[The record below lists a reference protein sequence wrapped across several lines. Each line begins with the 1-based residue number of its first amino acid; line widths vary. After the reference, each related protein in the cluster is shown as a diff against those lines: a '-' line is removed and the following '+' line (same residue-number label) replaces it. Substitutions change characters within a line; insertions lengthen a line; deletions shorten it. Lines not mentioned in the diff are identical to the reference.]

1 MASKRTEGKGKK
13 KRFVVRYDE
22 RVNGRRKQK
31 QRSFISSKEADTFMA
46 ALTLSEQ
53 REKELDPVITV
64 EKKES
69 NEKNQSSVSFRQFA
83 ENWFNVEY
91 YSRVRPTTFKNGKYY
106 LYNHILPVFG
116 EVILED
122 IHAEDIKKFYSD
134 KKRQGFAEKTISGL
148 HKFLS
153 TLFIGAVENS
163 YLSSS
168 PMNFKNKPKA
178 PLKIGAPWTYSE
190 MVQFL
195 AWAEQ
200 VGKDVMYDFTLSTAL
215 REGEVLA
222 LPWFNLDLEKGEVT
236 VTRSVSYDE
245 KGNPELIPKT
255 EKSYRTITLP
265 WSLIQKLQEHKEKQM
280 VMKIRFGEAYQHD
293 LDLVFPTMNG
303 GFLNPSNVRRE
314 LYRLMKEANVRKIT
328 FHDLRH
334 THASLLI
341 KNGASPKLVQQR
353 LGHKDVE
360 TTLRYYAHLYP
371 NADKEAVSSYE
382 QEIEKHR
389 QKLIMKNKCESV

>member
-1 MASKRTEGKGKK
+1 
-13 KRFVVRYDE
+13 
-22 RVNGRRKQK
+22 
-31 QRSFISSKEADTFMA
+31 
-46 ALTLSEQ
+46 
-53 REKELDPVITV
+53 
-64 EKKES
+64 
-69 NEKNQSSVSFRQFA
+69 
-83 ENWFNVEY
+83 
-91 YSRVRPTTFKNGKYY
+91 
-106 LYNHILPVFG
+106 
-116 EVILED
+116 
-122 IHAEDIKKFYSD
+122 
-134 KKRQGFAEKTISGL
+134 
-148 HKFLS
+148 
-153 TLFIGAVENS
+153 
-163 YLSSS
+163 
-168 PMNFKNKPKA
+168 
-178 PLKIGAPWTYSE
+178 
-190 MVQFL
+190 
-195 AWAEQ
+195 
-200 VGKDVMYDFTLSTAL
+200 MYDFTLSTEL
-215 REGEVLA
+215 REGEGLA

-255 EKSYRTITLP
+255 EKSYRTVTLP
-265 WSLIQKLQEHKEKQM
+265 SSLIQKLQKHKEKQM
-280 VMKIRFGEAYQHD
+280 VMKMRFGEAYQHD

-382 QEIEKHR
+382 KEIEKH
-389 QKLIMKNKCESV
+389 K